1 MKDFYFTFGSNG
13 YPFSGG
19 WVKVTAESTAA
30 AIACFNLK
38 YGTPGNAA
46 KFMQLLD
53 RESFR
58 LATYDITGCCGGFE
72 RAVLVATPREPGCFD
87 FDQRLADIKKELIG
101 AVVDA
106 CNKVDELLRISLE

>member
-1 MKDFYFTFGSNG
+1 MQDFYFMLGSNG

-19 WVKVTAESTAA
+19 WVKVTAENTAA

-38 YGTPGNAA
+38 YGTPGHPA

-53 RESFR
+53 RENFR
-58 LATYDITGCCGGFE
+58 LSPYGLTGCCGGFE
-72 RAVLVATPREPGCFD
+72 RAALVATPREPGCFD

-106 CNKVDELLRISLE
+106 CNKFDELLCISRE

>member
-1 MKDFYFTFGSNG
+1 MKDFYFTFGSIG

-19 WVKVTAESTAA
+19 WVKVTAESLAA

-38 YGTPGNAA
+38 YGTPGHPA

-53 RESFR
+53 RGSFKLSGYER
-58 LATYDITGCCGGFE
+58 NGFNGGLE
-72 RAVLVATPREPGCFD
+72 RAALVATPREPGCFD